1 MIALP
6 AGSAPEE
13 RYFVN
18 LPDKESHLPQTA
30 PAHALDI
37 LAFVEAHE
45 IPPDYFETPYYLEP
59 VPGGEN
65 VYATLREALRRTG
78 KIGIACV
85 VIRSRQRLAA
95 LVPQG
100 QSLVLNT
107 LRWTANVLPGD
118 SRPAAAG
125 RHHDFSQRPAA
136 ALAEEKMKA
145 KKGSEHIIVEE
156 LEQLLEDEESY
167 DEDYLAMMLGRRMHP
182 PDGSALRRS
191 HPVHW
196 QGLARSRRRLP
207 G

>member
-1 MIALP
+1 M
-6 AGSAPEE
+6 
-13 RYFVN
+13 N

-30 PAHALDI
+30 PAHAVDI

-59 VPGGEN
+59 APGGEN
-65 VYATLREALRRTG
+65 VYATLRETLRRTG

-107 LRWTANVLPGD
+107 LRWTANVPPGD
-118 SRPAAAG
+118 FRPAAAG
-125 RHHDFSQRPAA
+125 RHHDISQRPAA
-136 ALAEEKMKA
+136 TLAEEKMKV
-145 KKGSEHIIVEE
+145 KKSSEHIIVEE
-156 LEQLLEDEESY
+156 LEQLLEDEECI
-167 DEDYLAMMLGRRMHP
+167 DEDYLAATFGRRMHSP
-182 PDGSALRRS
+182 NGSALRRG

-196 QGLARSRRRLP
+196 HGLARPRRR
-207 G
+207 GR